1 MSRSHRDKDNENF
14 RLLSVSDTSDSE
26 LKQRSPSRT
35 EKVPDLKL
43 AMPSGSSANRVL
55 STAGKIRRKI
65 RLKRKQRDRLSNGI
79 HQNSTMSTTS
89 ETGGSDID
97 DETCNA
103 IDMCLACVPSSSNM
117 FRSQCCHSR
126 NSSNHRSA
134 QRHLW
139 LHAFVLFLFAV
150 ALASL
155 AYYTMTLQNQLAILR
170 INLDPVLDDKISYEK
185 NQENLQT
192 RLSLLATNHSI
203 LRDNLTRIIN
213 KVDLLSSQMHS
224 LNNSVAS
231 VLTSLANAP
240 QLKSVPAD
248 IADLKRE
255 FGQFGS
261 RLTDVETQTTS
272 SSEELKKMQ
281 NIIKSMPNTSSKQMV
296 NDEVLSQIRLKL
308 EDKVSNETSRLDG
321 KIRSAVD
328 KFKIVGTNLT
338 EQLQKLEIRD
348 QKSWKLLEQLTN
360 DVQNIS
366 AKASSNEI
374 VSRTNQAD
382 IVKLKQEEME
392 KLHQSTPKTST
403 P

>member
-1 MSRSHRDKDNENF
+1 M
-14 RLLSVSDTSDSE
+14 
-26 LKQRSPSRT
+26 
-35 EKVPDLKL
+35 
-43 AMPSGSSANRVL
+43 
-55 STAGKIRRKI
+55 
-65 RLKRKQRDRLSNGI
+65 
-79 HQNSTMSTTS
+79 
-89 ETGGSDID
+89 
-97 DETCNA
+97 
-103 IDMCLACVPSSSNM
+103 
-117 FRSQCCHSR
+117 
-126 NSSNHRSA
+126 
-134 QRHLW
+134 
-139 LHAFVLFLFAV
+139 
-150 ALASL
+150 
-155 AYYTMTLQNQLAILR
+155 
-170 INLDPVLDDKISYEK
+170 LDDKISYEK

>member
-1 MSRSHRDKDNENF
+1 M
-14 RLLSVSDTSDSE
+14 
-26 LKQRSPSRT
+26 
-35 EKVPDLKL
+35 
-43 AMPSGSSANRVL
+43 
-55 STAGKIRRKI
+55 
-65 RLKRKQRDRLSNGI
+65 
-79 HQNSTMSTTS
+79 
-89 ETGGSDID
+89 
-97 DETCNA
+97 
-103 IDMCLACVPSSSNM
+103 
-117 FRSQCCHSR
+117 
-126 NSSNHRSA
+126 
-134 QRHLW
+134 
-139 LHAFVLFLFAV
+139 
-150 ALASL
+150 
-155 AYYTMTLQNQLAILR
+155 
-170 INLDPVLDDKISYEK
+170 LDDKISYEK
-185 NQENLQT
+185 NQENLQA

-281 NIIKSMPNTSSKQMV
+281 NIIKSMPNTSSKQM
-296 NDEVLSQIRLKL
+296 EVLSQIRLKL

-374 VSRTNQAD
+374 VSRTNQAE

>member
-1 MSRSHRDKDNENF
+1 
-14 RLLSVSDTSDSE
+14 
-26 LKQRSPSRT
+26 
-35 EKVPDLKL
+35 
-43 AMPSGSSANRVL
+43 
-55 STAGKIRRKI
+55 
-65 RLKRKQRDRLSNGI
+65 
-79 HQNSTMSTTS
+79 
-89 ETGGSDID
+89 
-97 DETCNA
+97 
-103 IDMCLACVPSSSNM
+103 
-117 FRSQCCHSR
+117 
-126 NSSNHRSA
+126 
-134 QRHLW
+134 
-139 LHAFVLFLFAV
+139 
-150 ALASL
+150 
-155 AYYTMTLQNQLAILR
+155 
-170 INLDPVLDDKISYEK
+170 VLDDKISYEK

-374 VSRTNQAD
+374 VSRTNQAE